1 MNLILIADSFRP
13 SNTSAAIQLND
24 LSYELIKKGHN
35 VNVITFTDNKEQIR
49 NSIYK
54 ENGLTI
60 IRIYRPSIK
69 NKNYFKRTIIE
80 FISPFKIIKFLKKSD
95 NYLNRIDG
103 IVWYS
108 PSIFFGVLIGYLK
121 KKFKCPSYLILRDH
135 FPDWAVD
142 LGLMSKGPHYW
153 FFKAIES
160 YQFYVAD
167 VIGVQSEGNISHVKF
182 WKKNNLRKVEVLN
195 NWISDEKNIGC
206 SIDISKTK
214 LSGRKIFLYA
224 GNMGVAQNPEV
235 LLELAKK
242 FKNNNNLGFLFVGRG
257 EYAKKIRN
265 DIKENKLDNC
275 ETFSEIKYHEIPG
288 LYSQCHVGMLSLNFS
303 HKSHNIPGK
312 FISYISS
319 GLPVLAIVNKNND
332 LIKIINENNIGQVI
346 TENNIHDSKKL
357 VQNFIKNIDR
367 NMSDRCKKLKD
378 SQFSS
383 NSASE
388 HILKALS
395 P

>member
-121 KKFKCPSYLILRDH
+121 K
-135 FPDWAVD
+135 
-142 LGLMSKGPHYW
+142 
-153 FFKAIES
+153 
-160 YQFYVAD
+160 
-167 VIGVQSEGNISHVKF
+167 
-182 WKKNNLRKVEVLN
+182 
-195 NWISDEKNIGC
+195 
-206 SIDISKTK
+206 
-214 LSGRKIFLYA
+214 
-224 GNMGVAQNPEV
+224 
-235 LLELAKK
+235 
-242 FKNNNNLGFLFVGRG
+242 
-257 EYAKKIRN
+257 
-265 DIKENKLDNC
+265 
-275 ETFSEIKYHEIPG
+275 
-288 LYSQCHVGMLSLNFS
+288 SLNA
-303 HKSHNIPGK
+303 
-312 FISYISS
+312 
-319 GLPVLAIVNKNND
+319 L
-332 LIKIINENNIGQVI
+332 LI
-346 TENNIHDSKKL
+346 
-357 VQNFIKNIDR
+357 
-367 NMSDRCKKLKD
+367 
-378 SQFSS
+378 
-383 NSASE
+383 
-388 HILKALS
+388 
-395 P
+395 